1 MFRLTAAP
9 RYRLARAP
17 LNQAFVE
24 VRYPVQAALSTI
36 EGVAP
41 IQQRLG
47 ALFPYLT
54 QQQVQQVS
62 MLVGPGAPVAEA
74 QVTPTWRFEDDSGW
88 ALVLSPSNAIL
99 SIGAQYGEFREFA
112 DRFTAVMNAIGNSA
126 GISRA
131 NRLGVRYLNIAEVP
145 VGDEGAWQ
153 RWFRPELT
161 GWSGAAITGETKL
174 ITSLTQTQLAA
185 PPVGELVGP
194 PVDVQAII
202 RHGVIPPN
210 AIVPGA
216 VPAQPQRA
224 SYLIDM
230 DIFVDAPQQFDPDEL
245 ARQLTAFHNQIDRFF
260 YWAMTEDGRAYF
272 GCEASDDNNPV

>member
-1 MFRLTAAP
+1 
-9 RYRLARAP
+9 

-24 VRYPVQAALSTI
+24 VRYPVQTALATI

-41 IQQRLG
+41 IQQQLG

-62 MLVGPGAPVAEA
+62 MLVGPAAPLAEA
-74 QVTPTWRFEDDSGW
+74 QVTPTWCFEDDSGW

-99 SIGAQYGEFREFA
+99 SVGAQYGEFREFS
-112 DRFTAVMNAIGNSA
+112 DRFRAAMSAISNCA
-126 GISRA
+126 GVLRA
-131 NRLGVRYLNIAEVP
+131 SRLGVRYLNIAEIP
-145 VGDEGAWQ
+145 PGDEGAWQ

-161 GWSGAAITGETKL
+161 GWSGTDITGESRL

-185 PPVGELVGP
+185 PAVGELVGP
-194 PVDVQAII
+194 PVDVQGII

-210 AIVPGA
+210 AIIPGA
-216 VPAQPQRA
+216 VATQPQRT

-230 DIFVDAPQQFDPDEL
+230 DIFVEAPQPFDPDEL
-245 ARQLTAFHNQIDRFF
+245 ARQLTVFHDQIDRFF

-272 GCEASDDNNPV
+272 GCEVGDDDNPL